1 MKDLTAM
8 KIARCFLCAITLALL
23 FLISPTGHAQGNLL
37 VNNGWT
43 GSPSPG
49 GNIIAGSGTT
59 NFSVAFIYNG
69 GSISQTFA
77 TTPGTTYLLSFQ
89 AIEFQGTNYCGVN
102 AGSLAATLNFAGTVP
117 IQYDDGLGG
126 LYANAGPNLNNTVWE
141 NFSYTFVASA
151 NTSSTTLSFVYY
163 PQEIQVTHPTSS
175 PDYYWG
181 AGGVQ
186 NISVTLAPVPEPS
199 TIALLGLGL
208 AGVAYF
214 RRSHFKN

>member
-1 MKDLTAM
+1 MKDFTAM

-126 LYANAGPNLNNTVWE
+126 LYANAGPNL
-141 NFSYTFVASA
+141 
-151 NTSSTTLSFVYY
+151 
-163 PQEIQVTHPTSS
+163 
-175 PDYYWG
+175 
-181 AGGVQ
+181 
-186 NISVTLAPVPEPS
+186 
-199 TIALLGLGL
+199 
-208 AGVAYF
+208 
-214 RRSHFKN
+214 